1 MRKPKKESEK
11 YKQGQWIGIGI
22 ALGVVFGAV
31 VDNIGLGIS
40 LGLVIGVAVDY
51 YTKRKFEKE
60 QNTSDGKDNNSFDSK

>member
-1 MRKPKKESEK
+1 M
-11 YKQGQWIGIGI
+11 
-22 ALGVVFGAV
+22 L
-31 VDNIGLGIS
+31 DNIGLGIS